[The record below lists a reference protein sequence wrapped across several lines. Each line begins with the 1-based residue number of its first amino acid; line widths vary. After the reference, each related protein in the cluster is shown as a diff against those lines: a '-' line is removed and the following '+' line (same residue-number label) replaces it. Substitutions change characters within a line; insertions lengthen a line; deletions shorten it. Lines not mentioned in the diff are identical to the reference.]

1 MKQRLGIAYALLGNP
16 ELVFLDEPTN
26 GLDPAGMVEV
36 RELIGRL
43 GEAGH
48 TVVLS
53 SHLMNEVEQLCDHV
67 AILSRGVLL
76 AQGRVRDLLNR
87 QDSVRLKTTDDV
99 RAGKILQALDWVASL
114 RVEAG
119 YLVLDCPAQ
128 RSGELTREL
137 SRNEIFVTEMMPRRQ
152 SLESYF
158 LEVTGSEAAQ
168 VQAMM
173 QASSTSSRWK
183 GSSSGIG
190 ACLGF
195 CSRLHRLHAAGSM
208 GRLSFLKTAVNAVQV
223 PREVMRAMPGMRR
236 GFRCDE
242 LCTRPAEVL
251 PGLPPRRSRSC
262 WIYASATLDPLQPDD
277 AHWQC
282 HAALGVAGTIGM
294 VLLGILSAS
303 AFGAEYG
310 LGIAAHP
317 RAWCRQVAV
326 RRRQIPDPRSR
337 RYGRAGA
344 GRRGRR
350 TSGLLI
356 SKLAIPPPNMPAA

>member
-1 MKQRLGIAYALLGNP
+1 VDRLLHLVGLAHRAESKFRTYSLGMKQRLGIAYALLGNP

-114 RVEAG
+114 RMEAG

-158 LEVTGSEAAQ
+158 LEVTGNETAQ
-168 VQAMM
+168 VKA
-173 QASSTSSRWK
+173 
-183 GSSSGIG
+183 
-190 ACLGF
+190 
-195 CSRLHRLHAAGSM
+195 
-208 GRLSFLKTAVNAVQV
+208 N
-223 PREVMRAMPGMRR
+223 
-236 GFRCDE
+236 
-242 LCTRPAEVL
+242 
-251 PGLPPRRSRSC
+251 
-262 WIYASATLDPLQPDD
+262 
-277 AHWQC
+277 
-282 HAALGVAGTIGM
+282 
-294 VLLGILSAS
+294 
-303 AFGAEYG
+303 
-310 LGIAAHP
+310 
-317 RAWCRQVAV
+317 
-326 RRRQIPDPRSR
+326 
-337 RYGRAGA
+337 
-344 GRRGRR
+344 
-350 TSGLLI
+350 
-356 SKLAIPPPNMPAA
+356 